1 MSTFPKMGNIYVQM
15 IKLSRGHSNYDES
28 NDGNQ
33 VASLPSN
40 KVQQIES
47 KIMADGCLLPTVS
60 CFLPQSVCSKTDCLL
75 KKKKDNFLIFQ
86 KRWSKRLS
94 SLICKSRIVICC
106 SGAKVN
112 YLVWYS
118 MQVFLLEISTWFNSK
133 NKYWMNK
140 YLFCTS
146 KHSWLGN
153 KCLML
158 KTQNP
163 FWCPHPPCLIIPSS
177 SSVPSSFSVTVFV
190 PNKLLMPILYFLFTR
205 AVFLRNTSYNK
216 SNFHTVHQ
224 MPQPVSKLFIKNIN
238 DKAHALIEAR
248 CH

>member
-1 MSTFPKMGNIYVQM
+1 MTRAKMEIRWHHYQATKCNRSNLKLWQTAVCFQQFP
-15 IKLSRGHSNYDES
+15 
-28 NDGNQ
+28 
-33 VASLPSN
+33 
-40 KVQQIES
+40 
-47 KIMADGCLLPTVS
+47 VS
-60 CFLPQSVCSKTDCLL
+60 YHLQSVRSKADCLL
-75 KKKKDNFLIFQ
+75 KKKEDNFLIFQ

-163 FWCPHPPCLIIPSS
+163 FWCPPVFNHTEFFFCPVQFFCYSIRSKQTVNANSVLPVYPSS
-177 SSVPSSFSVTVFV
+177 
-190 PNKLLMPILYFLFTR
+190 I
-205 AVFLRNTSYNK
+205 
-216 SNFHTVHQ
+216 
-224 MPQPVSKLFIKNIN
+224 PQK
-238 DKAHALIEAR
+238 HLI
-248 CH
+248 